1 MTQYVAIDV
10 ETTGLEAGSRL
21 LSLAAILFDPAG
33 DGMLDVFER
42 RVNPG
47 MPIPPDVTKING
59 ISDADAAGAADAN
72 RVLMDLVD
80 WLPVDPMLVAH
91 NAPFDVGVLAWE
103 AGRHGVDVPDFR
115 VYDTLLLAR
124 ILKETGRSNGLQAI
138 IEHYKLER
146 LGEAHRA
153 LADADAC
160 RRYFALQH
168 ALGNTSLVPTNPW
181 STVAGAYSYAPPEA
195 LPESLRSLPDLVA
208 AGSPLTIVYEDA
220 KGERTERT
228 VTPYGWAD
236 TPKGI
241 VFHGRCHLRD
251 ERRTFYAERVREVST
266 NETGTTTDTAAA

>member
-1 MTQYVAIDV
+1 MTQYVVIDT
-10 ETTGLEAGSRL
+10 ETTGLEPGSRL

-33 DGMLDVFER
+33 DGMLDAFEA

-59 ISDADAAGAADAN
+59 ISDADVASADDAS
-72 RVLMDLVD
+72 VALLELVG
-80 WLPVDPMLVAH
+80 WLPDDAILVAH

-103 AGRHGVDVPDFR
+103 AARHDVDVPDFR

-124 ILKETGRSNGLQAI
+124 ILRETGRSNSLQTL
-138 IEHYKLER
+138 IEHYEIER

-160 RRYFALQH
+160 RRYFQLQH
-168 ALGNTSLVPTNPW
+168 RRGNTSVIATNPW

-195 LPESLRSLPDLVA
+195 LPESLRLLPEQVA
-208 AGSPLTIVYEDA
+208 SGLPMTIVYEDA
-220 KGERTERT
+220 KGERTERN
-228 VTPYGWAD
+228 VTPFGWAD

-241 VFHGRCHLRD
+241 AFHGWCSLRD
-251 ERRTFYAERVREVST
+251 ERRTFYADRVREVI
-266 NETGTTTDTAAA
+266 GVTDTAAA